1 MTNTLILDG
10 SNQQLS
16 VGFDADVQGSAGEET
31 LLIEDDAN
39 VSFTPQSGD
48 RVDLAQELSNYTI
61 ARTSLTELTLT
72 DSEGGEEIKLTVNT
86 GQSFDLR
93 FADGNTTV
101 NLNDNGEITVGDQA
115 LAETGDEL
123 DNNNL
128 TLGDETSEVGGD
140 EPAPQ
145 LNIQDDSFSIAE
157 DAANGDVVG
166 TVQTSGTVDTLA
178 IASGNA
184 DADGDGNNAFSI
196 AANGDITV
204 NDTDDILDSGASEDF
219 SLTVE
224 ATGDNG
230 ATATGTIAVDVTS
243 VAQILSGTNGN
254 DSLLGGGGDDTIE
267 GSNGNDSI
275 DGGDVNENETDGD
288 LLTYETINDEI
299 KLLARGAV
307 EKGEGAFG
315 IDQLFGSSNLGGVP
329 TDPSIETIRGNSNFT
344 DPSAGD
350 VNSIDGTGSQ
360 QGSFAGVDLSNQTL
374 EIDFNNDG
382 AADGSFNVQN
392 FVNVFGTENDDG
404 NIIGDDADNILG
416 GNNGNETLTGN
427 AGEDTFV
434 FNTAAGA
441 DGDSVTD
448 FTSGEDTIDVQDI
461 ISGDFSFQSVADAS
475 GSSFAQNDLVF
486 NQANSDLLGFLS
498 AGSASEADF
507 TISLAGG
514 DEPVADDIAGAVGAG
529 GGSETVSVTADDDGT
544 TLDAANADVTFDF
557 AQDNY
562 NVTVDGFDTG
572 DVLDFF
578 GDTTASV
585 SLIGSTQTSGSDGEF
600 SIEAAAGGSIV
611 QVDFT
616 GVDPADDAQ
625 ITGISSFNSVFSQDG
640 EDAVIA

>member
-1 MTNTLILDG
+1 MTNTVILDG

-48 RVDLAQELSNYTI
+48 RVDLAQELGNYTI

-101 NLNDNGEITVGDQA
+101 NLNDNDEITVGNQA

-128 TLGDETSEVGGD
+128 TLGPDESEVGGD
-140 EPAPQ
+140 D

-157 DAANGDVVG
+157 DAADGDVLG

-178 IASGNA
+178 IADGNA
-184 DADGDGNNAFSI
+184 DADGDGNNAFAI
-196 AANGDITV
+196 AANGELTV
-204 NDTDDILDSGASEDF
+204 NDTDDVLDSSASEDF

-243 VAQILSGTNGN
+243 VAQVLSGTNGN
-254 DSLLGGGGDDTIE
+254 DFLLGGGGDDTIE

-275 DGGDVNENETDGD
+275 DGGDVNETDGD
-288 LLTYETINDEI
+288 ILTYNTIDEEI
-299 KLLARGAV
+299 TLLSRGAV

-329 TDPSIETIRGNSNFT
+329 TDPSIETIVGNSNFT

-350 VNSIDGTGSQ
+350 VNSIDGTGSE

-374 EIDFNNDG
+374 DIDFNNDG
-382 AADGSFNVQN
+382 AADGTFNVQN

-448 FTSGEDTIDVQDI
+448 FSSGEDTIDVQDI
-461 ISGDFSFQSVADAS
+461 TSGDFNFQSVADAS

-498 AGSASEADF
+498 AGSASNADF

-529 GGSETVSVTADDDGT
+529 GGSETVSVTADDDGS

-557 AQDNY
+557 AQDDY

-616 GVDPADDAQ
+616 GVDPADDSQ

-640 EDAVIA
+640 QDAVA